1 MVAVAKFS
9 RHSFSDEMT
18 SVFLNSFFGF
28 CCPSAPS
35 FLRVYAKENAGVG
48 GALDLE
54 IDPSAFKQK
63 IQTKKTKKLFLAELK
78 QTNKHI
84 ARTQL
89 CVLEVVKNLGLDATT
104 AGLCFLL
111 LSVNS
116 YITLRNLA
124 KRAKKRKRR
133 TVKETA
139 MEGKRRRIPVV
150 VC

>member
-1 MVAVAKFS
+1 
-9 RHSFSDEMT
+9 
-18 SVFLNSFFGF
+18 
-28 CCPSAPS
+28 
-35 FLRVYAKENAGVG
+35 VYAKENAGVG

-54 IDPSAFKQK
+54 IDPSAFKRK
-63 IQTKKTKKLFLAELK
+63 IQTGKKLFLAELK

-133 TVKETA
+133 TVEETDGDGRQA
-139 MEGKRRRIPVV
+139 EANSGCCLLKDSRGL
-150 VC
+150 C